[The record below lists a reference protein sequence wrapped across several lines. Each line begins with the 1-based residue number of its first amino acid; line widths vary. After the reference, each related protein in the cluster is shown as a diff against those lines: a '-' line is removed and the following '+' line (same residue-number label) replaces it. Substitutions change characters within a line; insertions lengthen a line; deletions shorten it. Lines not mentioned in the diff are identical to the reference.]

1 MHSISILWALAGLP
15 ESPRLHLDS
24 PSTKLSCKD
33 KKKIDVV
40 DSMGHNL
47 KCVIQQQLYLPCR
60 LQTLAVIHD
69 RRKQRTYAGIKGSFD
84 LTSLLYLDARRV
96 CDVARISFELVP
108 L

>member
-1 MHSISILWALAGLP
+1 
-15 ESPRLHLDS
+15 
-24 PSTKLSCKD
+24 
-33 KKKIDVV
+33 
-40 DSMGHNL
+40 MGHNL

-84 LTSLLYLDARRV
+84 LTSLLYLDERRV